1 MSKVSNDEKVL
12 NQNRVLNLL
21 LNYPGEYSKEDLS
34 RYFNISAR
42 TIDSYVKEFN
52 LNGFNIVSRLNK
64 YKILEGPKEIE
75 ILSNKYSN
83 EDLKKLSLYTI
94 LIHKYNGK
102 VLLKD
107 LVTAAKNDCNFGS
120 DSEKYIEKLLRQ
132 MKSEEIININ
142 KGRVSIKENIISK
155 LSKEEQFKILLYLRI
170 MKDINPKRRIFNEI
184 YEKIS
189 LNYDDFNGDFM
200 EISSKNTVS
209 SFDEDYILLL
219 EKAIRQSKNIKFT
232 FVNKGRSKEYI
243 VEPIGLI
250 YNEYKDLW
258 YLYAL
263 YKSKKNNFNKL
274 LFRIDKMIRLNILDE
289 KEINSSYMD
298 IFKDSL
304 GVSIEKLTTV
314 KVEFEN
320 EEFILR
326 KVIAYK
332 NKRDKARVDIRGE
345 KIILTDWVNG
355 INEFKDWVK
364 SFGKSAI
371 CLEPAALIDKIVDDI
386 ELLKM
391 RYLDER

>member
-21 LNYPGEYSKEDLS
+21 LNYPGDYSKKDLS
-34 RYFNISAR
+34 KYFNISPR
-42 TIDSYVKEFN
+42 TVDSYVKQFN

-64 YKILEGPKEIE
+64 YKVLEGPKEIE

-94 LIHKYNGK
+94 LLHKYNSK
-102 VLLKD
+102 VTLKE
-107 LVTAAKNDCNFGS
+107 LVTTALNDYNFGS

-132 MKSEEIININ
+132 MKAEEIININ

-155 LSKEEQFKILLYLRI
+155 LSKEERFKILLYLRI
-170 MKDINPKRRIFNEI
+170 MKDINPKRRILNEI

-189 LNYDDFNGDFM
+189 LNYDNFNRDFI
-200 EISSKNTVS
+200 EISSKDTVS
-209 SFDEDYILLL
+209 SFDEDYIMLL
-219 EKAIRQSKNIKFT
+219 EKAISQSKEVEFN
-232 FVNKGRSKEYI
+232 FVNKGKSKEHR
-243 VEPIGLI
+243 VVPIGLI

-263 YKSKKNNFNKL
+263 QKNKKNNFNKL
-274 LFRIDKMIRLNILDE
+274 LFRVDKMIRLNILE
-289 KEINSSYMD
+289 RKEIGYLDMN

-326 KVIAYK
+326 KVIGYK
-332 NKRDKARVDIRGE
+332 AKRDNARVEIKGE
-345 KIILTDWVNG
+345 KIILIDKVNG

-364 SFGKSAI
+364 SFGKSAV
-371 CLEPAALIDKIVDDI
+371 CLEPEKLINKLRGDI